1 MLRLMRR
8 KKEVSQMEMPAWL
21 RERWDQVLAPALSRY
36 GVAQEG
42 ELRAVWEAE
51 LVYWREEK
59 HLKPNSLR
67 KPITWVRNL
76 IRDTLPLTAENGW
89 FNAKNQKKEHIGL
102 HVCNL
107 PEAEWVQMNAVSQ
120 GQVQNREVKL
130 IEEPEMVVE
139 VGRALLVSEDWA
151 EIVVGLALCTGR
163 RLAELLVTGSFTEAT
178 DSTVIFAGQLKTKE
192 RPMVPYEIPTLA
204 SASLVLSAV
213 ERVRGMVDLAG
224 IDEKHVSR
232 VYGRAVSEA
241 ADRRLELLLPARSGR
256 DALFAH
262 LFRSIYPTIACFW
275 FQPAW
280 VQEIQYRAHILGH
293 WYIVSPQVQSGDTEA
308 KVEQRRYN
316 YATEAHYFDYKI
328 GDGHGGIDGRVGIKL
343 GEPGVQILKLF
354 QKPAAEEPSVE
365 EAGESVMDA
374 RKKRHTI
381 ATMPVALGERLDAIG
396 KRLSPPPKRALKRP
410 ETIQILAD
418 AFEQGSS
425 QQESKGT
432 ATTPAWTL
440 VSLPVDEET
449 KQLLQEGMSA
459 SGGEDVVMFLVNAGL
474 KEARQVLGQQKRR
487 EQSLYES
494 LLTSE
499 LSRIKLP
506 EATEERLRRAVYTVM
521 HWNASH
527 SELERWYL
535 NIAAL
540 QNLVGGRKPM
550 IKAHLEA
557 HREEIEEH
565 HKQFEPEITPAYN
578 RKTIPIEKMIQLPEQ
593 ATAYP
598 WGREP
603 EKTKEKKKQKK
614 RKKKT
619 DASAGED

>member
-1 MLRLMRR
+1 MFRLKGR
-8 KKEVSQMEMPAWL
+8 KKEVSQMGMPAWL
-21 RERWDQVLAPALSRY
+21 RERWEQVLEPALLRF
-36 GVAQEG
+36 GVAQEA
-42 ELRAVWEAE
+42 ELRAMWEAE
-51 LVYWREEK
+51 LVYWREDR

-76 IRDTLPLTAENGW
+76 IRDTLPLTAENAW
-89 FNAKNQKKEHIGL
+89 FNQKNQQKEHIGL

-120 GQVQNREVKL
+120 GQVQHREVKL
-130 IEEPEMVVE
+130 IHEPDLVVE
-139 VGRALLVSEDWA
+139 VGCALLASEDWA

-163 RLAELLVTGSFTEAT
+163 RLAEILVTGSFTEAT
-178 DSTVIFAGQLKTKE
+178 DYTVIFAGQLKTKE
-192 RPMVPYEIPTLA
+192 RMVVPYEIPTLA
-204 SASLVLSAV
+204 PASKVLSAV
-213 ERVRGMVDLAG
+213 ERVRGMLDLAG
-224 IDEKHVSR
+224 IDEKQVSR
-232 VYGRAVSEA
+232 VYGRAVNEA
-241 ADRRLELLLPARSGR
+241 AERRLSLLIPARTSR
-256 DALFAH
+256 QALFAH

-293 WYIVSPQVQSGDTEA
+293 WYIVSPQVQAGDTEA

-354 QKPAAEEPSVE
+354 QKPSEEPVLPAQE
-365 EAGESVMDA
+365 GGSVMDA
-374 RKKRHTI
+374 HKKRHTL
-381 ATMPVALGERLDAIG
+381 ASLPVALGERLDAIG
-396 KRLSPPPKRALKRP
+396 QRLSPPPKRALKRS

-418 AFEQGSS
+418 AFEQGPSH
-425 QQESKGT
+425 QDHEGT

-440 VSLPVDEET
+440 AGLPVDEET
-449 KQLLQEGMSA
+449 KHLLREGMQVA
-459 SGGEDVVMFLVNAGL
+459 GTEDVVTFLVAAGL
-474 KEARQVLGQQKRR
+474 KEARLVRGQQKRR
-487 EQSLYES
+487 EQRLYES
-494 LLTSE
+494 LPTSE

-521 HWNASH
+521 HWNETH
-527 SELERWYL
+527 GELERWYL
-535 NIAAL
+535 NIATL

-578 RKTIPIEKMIQLPEQ
+578 RKPIPIEKMITLAEE

-603 EKTKEKKKQKK
+603 EKETTSAKKKQEEQ
-614 RKKKT
+614 
-619 DASAGED
+619 A

>member
-1 MLRLMRR
+1 MLRLKGR
-8 KKEVSQMEMPAWL
+8 KKEVSLMGMPAWL

-36 GVAQEG
+36 GVAQEE
-42 ELRAVWEAE
+42 ELREVWEAE
-51 LVYWREEK
+51 LMYWREDRQ
-59 HLKPNSLR
+59 LKPNSLR
-67 KPITWVRNL
+67 KPITWVRHL
-76 IRDTLPLTAENGW
+76 IRDTLPLTAENAW
-89 FNAKNQKKEHIGL
+89 FNPKNQQKEHIGL

-107 PEAEWVQMNAVSQ
+107 SEAEWVHMNAVSQ
-120 GQVQNREVKL
+120 GQVQSREVKL
-130 IEEPEMVVE
+130 IEEPETVVE
-139 VGRALLVSEDWA
+139 VGRALLASDDWA

-163 RLAELLVTGSFTEAT
+163 RLAEILVTGSLREAT

-192 RPMVPYEIPTLA
+192 RTVVPYEIPTLA
-204 SASLVLSAV
+204 PASLVLSAV

-224 IDEKHVSR
+224 IDERQVSR
-232 VYGRAVSEA
+232 VYGKQVNEA
-241 ADRRLELLLPARSGR
+241 AERRLGLLIPARTSR
-256 DALFAH
+256 QTLFAH
-262 LFRSIYPTIACFW
+262 VFRSIYPTIACFW
-275 FQPAW
+275 FQPPW

-293 WYIVSPQVQSGDTEA
+293 WYIVSPQVQAGDTEA

-354 QKPAAEEPSVE
+354 QKPGEEPSVE
-365 EAGESVMDA
+365 EAGEPVMDA
-374 RKKRHTI
+374 HKKRHTL
-381 ATMPVALGERLDAIG
+381 ASLPVALGERLDAIG
-396 KRLSPPPKRALKRP
+396 QRLSPPPKRPLKRS

-418 AFEQGSS
+418 AFEQGPSH
-425 QQESKGT
+425 QESKGT
-432 ATTPAWTL
+432 ATLPAWTL
-440 VSLPVDEET
+440 QNLPIDEQT
-449 KQLLQEGMSA
+449 RALLQEGMQA
-459 SGGEDVVMFLVNAGL
+459 AGTEEVVTFLVEAAR
-474 KEARQVLGQQKRR
+474 KEANLAIGQQKRR
-487 EQSLYES
+487 EQSLYER
-494 LLTSE
+494 LPTSQ

-535 NIAAL
+535 NIATL

-565 HKQFEPEITPAYN
+565 HQQFDPPITPAYN
-578 RKTIPIEKMIQLPEQ
+578 RKPISIEKMITLPEQ

-603 EKTKEKKKQKK
+603 EKETTSAKKKQEEQ
-614 RKKKT
+614 
-619 DASAGED
+619 A

>member
-1 MLRLMRR
+1 MG
-8 KKEVSQMEMPAWL
+8 MPAWL
-21 RERWDQVLAPALSRY
+21 RERWEQVLQPALMAY

-51 LVYWREEK
+51 LVYWREVRQ
-59 HLKPNSLR
+59 LKPNSLR

-76 IRDTLPLTAENGW
+76 IRDSLPLTAENAW
-89 FNAKNQKKEHIGL
+89 FNQKNQRKEHIGL

-107 PEAEWVQMNAVSQ
+107 PEEEWVHMNAVSQ
-120 GQVQNREVKL
+120 GQVQSREVKL
-130 IEEPEMVVE
+130 IEEPELVAE

-163 RLAELLVTGSFTEAT
+163 RLAEILVTGSFTQVT
-178 DSTVIFAGQLKTKE
+178 DYTVIFAGQLKTKE
-192 RPMVPYEIPTLA
+192 RPMIPYEIPTLA
-204 SASLVLSAV
+204 PASLVCSAV
-213 ERVRGMVDLAG
+213 ERVRRMLDLSEV
-224 IDEKHVSR
+224 DEKHVSR

-241 ADRRLELLLPARSGR
+241 ADRRLALAVPTRR
-256 DALFAH
+256 DRESLFAH
-262 LFRSIYPTIACFW
+262 AFRSIYPTLACFW
-275 FQPAW
+275 FQPSW
-280 VQEIQYRAHILGH
+280 VQDIHYRAHILGH
-293 WYIVSPQVQSGDTEA
+293 WHIVSPQVQPGDTEA
-308 KVEQRRYN
+308 DLVKRKYT

-343 GEPGVQILKLF
+343 GEPGVQILKEF
-354 QKPAAEEPSVE
+354 EKPPMPSASEAEEE
-365 EAGESVMDA
+365 EEMG

-396 KRLSPPPKRALKRP
+396 KRLSPPPKRALKRS

-418 AFEQGSS
+418 AFEQGPSH
-425 QQESKGT
+425 QDREGT
-432 ATTPAWTL
+432 ATPPAWTL
-440 VSLPVDEET
+440 ASLPVDEET
-449 KQLLQEGMSA
+449 KQLLQEGVSA
-459 SGGEDVVMFLVNAGL
+459 SGVEDVVTFLVAAGL
-474 KEARQVLGQQKRR
+474 KEARLVRGQQKRR

-494 LLTSE
+494 LPTSE

-521 HWNASH
+521 HWNETH
-527 SELERWYL
+527 GELERWYL
-535 NIAAL
+535 NIATL

-565 HKQFEPEITPAYN
+565 HKQFEPEITPTYN
-578 RKTIPIEKMIQLPEQ
+578 RKPIPIEKMITLPEQ

-603 EKTKEKKKQKK
+603 EKPREKKK
-614 RKKKT
+614 KT
-619 DASAGED
+619 SEGSPVAGED